1 MQQQPRIYC
10 LVIKRKN
17 NNFLPIEW
25 NLTKFYQDENMY
37 TLDGID
43 AFTAKMT
50 RKELIDEILSKNLAS
65 PDEEFQSFSIIYKT
79 KKGARELK
87 EGVIFSEDTAV
98 LSEDQLID
106 FLITVQ
112 DNKQLIN
119 EIFNICHFKDNDEQV
134 KEFKFV
140 LKQLDLFKLKGQ
152 NGVKAALSLFKNISY
167 DKKRTI
173 ILRIVDTIFP
183 RLNKKIETTKK
194 ESSKLE
200 LKSVA

>member
-1 MQQQPRIYC
+1 MPQQPRIYC

-17 NNFLPIEW
+17 NDFLPVDW
-25 NLTKFYQDENMY
+25 NLTKFYQGENMY

-43 AFTAKMT
+43 KFTAKTT
-50 RKELIDEILSKNLAS
+50 RKDLIKEILDKNLVS
-65 PDEEFQSFSIIYKT
+65 PDEQFECFAIIYKT

-98 LSEDQLID
+98 LSEDELID
-106 FLITVQ
+106 FLLTIQ
-112 DNKQLIN
+112 DNKQLLN
-119 EIFNICHFKDNDEQV
+119 EVFNICHFKDDDEQV

-140 LKQLDLFKLKGQ
+140 LKQIDLFKAKGQ
-152 NGVKAALSLFKNISY
+152 NGVKAALSLFKKISY

-183 RLNKKIETTKK
+183 RITKK
-194 ESSKLE
+194 LEANKLE
-200 LKSVA
+200 LKNVA